1 MWPVDNMRIITAKPL
16 EAASPKRLTEPS
28 VFWLTMAVAVAAN
41 IRMNVPMNSVT
52 TFTVQTMQQIIDIDV
67 ANKFLQQWP
76 KM

>member
-16 EAASPKRLTEPS
+16 EAASPRRLIEPL

-52 TFTVQTMQQIIDIDV
+52 TFTV
-67 ANKFLQQWP
+67 
-76 KM
+76 